1 MSKWRAGAACSYGTL
16 TGDAMK
22 TLALD
27 ALFYQGLAAL
37 KWRQEATKAPLDDA
51 HMRELR
57 GFSSVSRAPRGVFDP
72 LFAGLAADAAR
83 LDIALSRHKLL
94 K

>member
-1 MSKWRAGAACSYGTL
+1 
-16 TGDAMK
+16 MK
-22 TLALD
+22 PLALD
-27 ALFYQGLAAL
+27 ALFYEGLAAM

-57 GFSSVSRAPRGVFDP
+57 GFSSVSSTPRGVFDP
-72 LFAGLAADAAR
+72 LFAGLATDAVR